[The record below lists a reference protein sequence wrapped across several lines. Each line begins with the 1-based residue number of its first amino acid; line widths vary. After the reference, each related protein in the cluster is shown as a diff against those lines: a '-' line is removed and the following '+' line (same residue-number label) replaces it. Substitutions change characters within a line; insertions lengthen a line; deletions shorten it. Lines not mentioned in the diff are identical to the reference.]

1 MRRYLIGFTLVL
13 AMTTFLRP
21 THAGVVASSTFDTD
35 SDGWGAV
42 GLPYPTVGPPYTV
55 IQPSLPT
62 YVVAGGNPGGY
73 LENTDNLNSTV
84 YWVAPAKFLGNV
96 SSVYGGTLAFDLFDA
111 PNDRPLDQEDIIRI
125 GGGKT
130 VVYDTAYNPSAD
142 WTHYLVNIGKT
153 GWKVDN
159 LSGAEATQ
167 TDMLTVLSN
176 LNTIYIRGE
185 YQLGVDTRGID
196 NVVLTTAPISSI
208 WKGPGGGSYNLAS
221 NWANNAVPNGVDA
234 IANFSRNITAPSTV
248 TLDSP
253 VTLGTLVLNS
263 PQSYTIAGAA
273 NLILQSSG
281 TASINVLTGNHE
293 ISVPVVINSD
303 TVINAAGTLNLSGGI
318 TGNHALT
325 VLGTLTATSI
335 QVDTL
340 TIGTTEAMAV
350 PEPSTFVLI
359 LTFGILVGWTRKR
372 KVVNAAEKTWRLMG
386 PA

>member
-1 MRRYLIGFTLVL
+1 
-13 AMTTFLRP
+13 
-21 THAGVVASSTFDTD
+21 
-35 SDGWGAV
+35 
-42 GLPYPTVGPPYTV
+42 
-55 IQPSLPT
+55 
-62 YVVAGGNPGGY
+62 
-73 LENTDNLNSTV
+73 
-84 YWVAPAKFLGNV
+84 
-96 SSVYGGTLAFDLFDA
+96 
-111 PNDRPLDQEDIIRI
+111 
-125 GGGKT
+125 
-130 VVYDTAYNPSAD
+130 
-142 WTHYLVNIGKT
+142 VNIGKT

-263 PQSYTIAGAA
+263 PLSYTIAGAS

-281 TASINVLTGNHE
+281 TASINVLTGSHE

-359 LTFGILVGWTRKR
+359 LTFGILVGWTRKQ